1 MCMEVD
7 KLSSVQELS
16 NIVPVSLGWQV
27 FRLSSPLTLKLASC
41 D

>member
-7 KLSSVQELS
+7 KLSSVQGLS
-16 NIVPVSLGWQV
+16 NIVPVPLDWQV
-27 FRLSSPLTLKLASC
+27 FRLSSPLTLKLASY